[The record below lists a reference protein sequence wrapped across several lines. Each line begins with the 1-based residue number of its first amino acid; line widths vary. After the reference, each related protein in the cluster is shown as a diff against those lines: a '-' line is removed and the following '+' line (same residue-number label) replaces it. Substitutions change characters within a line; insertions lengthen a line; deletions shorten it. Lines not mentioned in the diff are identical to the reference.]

1 MYNFKSLLGTAME
14 EFIEL
19 RCAQGYKRESYLYT
33 LKNLDEICFLHYP
46 QEKSLTAEIVHAWIN
61 SMSHVSSSYLY
72 SKCCVIRN
80 FGKFMNSGGYNA
92 YILPDRF
99 IKMKRSFYAHIFSD
113 DELSRLFGAIDKFT
127 PSARNAFSA
136 YQLPVIFRLIYTCG
150 LRPKEG
156 RLLLWRNV
164 NLSTGEILITNT
176 KNKRDRIV
184 VMSDDMRTLY
194 CKYDELRRNKYPHSI
209 YAFPSTNG
217 KAYSGDWLSARFS
230 ECWANANPF
239 YSKNDLPHVRVYDLR
254 HQFASATIHRWLNE
268 KRDLKVMLLYLQS
281 YMGHCKLSSTA
292 QYIHMLPEHLIQSS
306 GIDWDYMNSLIPEV
320 E

>member
-1 MYNFKSLLGTAME
+1 MYNFRSLLGTAME

-19 RCAQGYKRESYLYT
+19 RQAQGYKKETYLYA
-33 LKNLDEICFLHYP
+33 LRNLDELCFLYYP
-46 QEKSLTAEIVHAWIN
+46 QENTLTAEIVHAWIN
-61 SMSHVSSSYLY
+61 SMSNVSSSYLY
-72 SKCCVIRN
+72 SKCCIIRN
-80 FGKFMNSGGYNA
+80 FGKFLNSRDSYA
-92 YILPDRF
+92 YILPDKF
-99 IKMKRSFYAHIFSD
+99 IKIKRRFHAHVFSD
-113 DELSRLFGAIDKFT
+113 DELSRLFCAIDKFT
-127 PSARNAFSA
+127 PSSKNAFSA

-156 RLLLWRNV
+156 RLLLCRNI

-176 KNKRDRIV
+176 KNKRDRVV
-184 VMSDDMRTLY
+184 VMSDDMRNLY
-194 CKYDELRRNKYPHSI
+194 CKYDEFRKNIYPHSV

-217 KAYSGDWLSARFS
+217 KAYSSNWLGARFS
-230 ECWANANPF
+230 ECWANANPHCVE
-239 YSKNDLPHVRVYDLR
+239 SDLPRVRVYDLR
-254 HQFASATIHRWLNE
+254 HQFASTTIHRWLNE

-292 QYIHMLPEHLIQSS
+292 QYIHLLPEHLIQSL